1 MPLSLSAEDF
11 VLVILDVAERYQ
23 VCDDF
28 GGINV

>member
-11 VLVILDVAERYQ
+11 ILVILDVAERYQ
-23 VCDDF
+23 DCDDF